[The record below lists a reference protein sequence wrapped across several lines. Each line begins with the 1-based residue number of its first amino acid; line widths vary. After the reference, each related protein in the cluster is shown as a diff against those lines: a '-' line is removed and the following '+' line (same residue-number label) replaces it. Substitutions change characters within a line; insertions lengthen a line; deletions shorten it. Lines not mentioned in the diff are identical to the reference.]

1 LPLISTIIAVSSL
14 VSALVLGLSALRI
27 ARSFQRHRPAWID
40 ETVEEYMETFLKPNP
55 DGDSLIDG
63 IVDKVSERFGKGF
76 RMSLMAQKSGEVR
89 HANMIEKRV
98 FEAALDKSPELKI
111 GMKVLDEL
119 GLGDL
124 ATPENLP
131 ALLQIANK
139 YGLFGLMKGNSPGES
154 GHSGVM

>member
-1 LPLISTIIAVSSL
+1 VFNELIAFLSL
-14 VSALVLGLSALRI
+14 FSAFFALLLAFRI
-27 ARSFQRHRPAWID
+27 YRKAPPWID
-40 ETVEEYMETFLKPNP
+40 EKIEGLTATFLQP
-55 DGDSLIDG
+55 DEEGKN
-63 IVDKVSERFGKGF
+63 IVDYLAERFGKGF
-76 RMSLMAQKSGEVR
+76 RMSLLAQKSGEVR
-89 HANMIEKRV
+89 HEAAIEKRV

-139 YGLFGLMKGNSPGES
+139 YGLFGFMKGNSPGES
-154 GHSGVM
+154 HGQGVM